1 MVKIGSSII
10 SGQPFL
16 LKWLLRAVGYFIFNK
31 NIARIFDVQN
41 KRRSILIVITD

>member
-16 LKWLLRAVGYFIFNK
+16 LKWLLRAVGYLY
-31 NIARIFDVQN
+31 
-41 KRRSILIVITD
+41 LIKISPVFSMFKIKEDQF